1 MEIFKGQNL
10 IEFAERFKSDQD
22 CREYLS
28 NIKLSEGYIC
38 RKCKHTK
45 SQIRKDYARTCNI
58 CSDTESAMANTL
70 FHKVKFGLRK
80 AFFICFEMSTST
92 KSLSASQTAVRFGV
106 HQRTARMFMQKVREA
121 MKSSED
127 FPMKGVVN
135 VDEYVVGSYEE
146 GKPGR
151 SYDSNKKKAVCA
163 VELTDDG
170 KVKRFYTFQIPD
182 YSSKSL
188 RKMFEKHIDI
198 TAKVTTDKWKG
209 YNPIAKDYD
218 LTQILSDKGSKF
230 KALHVM
236 IHQVKSWI
244 RTTYSWVS
252 EKNINRYF
260 DEFCYRINR
269 SQSKDTIFNNL
280 IKRMVKAD
288 NITHEKIICA

>member
-10 IEFAERFKSDQD
+10 KAFAERFNTDQD
-22 CREYLS
+22 CREDLS
-28 NIKLSEGYIC
+28 NIKWSEGYVC

-106 HQRTARMFMQKVREA
+106 HERTARMFMHKVREA

-127 FPMKGVVN
+127 YPMKAIVN
-135 VDEYVVGSYEE
+135 VDEYVVGDYED

-170 KVKRFYTFQIPD
+170 KVKRFYTF
-182 YSSKSL
+182 
-188 RKMFEKHIDI
+188 
-198 TAKVTTDKWKG
+198 
-209 YNPIAKDYD
+209 
-218 LTQILSDKGSKF
+218 
-230 KALHVM
+230 
-236 IHQVKSWI
+236 
-244 RTTYSWVS
+244 
-252 EKNINRYF
+252 
-260 DEFCYRINR
+260 
-269 SQSKDTIFNNL
+269 
-280 IKRMVKAD
+280 
-288 NITHEKIICA
+288 